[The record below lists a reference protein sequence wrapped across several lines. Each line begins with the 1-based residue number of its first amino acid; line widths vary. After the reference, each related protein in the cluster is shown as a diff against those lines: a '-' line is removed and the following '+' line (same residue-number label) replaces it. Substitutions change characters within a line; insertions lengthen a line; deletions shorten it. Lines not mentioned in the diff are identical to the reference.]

1 MKDNPLLANYVRR
14 VVEHVEPPD
23 ICQTKDNTSVYD
35 GGNNIWAPDT
45 PRWIDNYSLKNLFFA
60 EDWVYIV
67 VHNAASKISDL
78 HLSVVKIEMVNGQIV
93 KRPALDHP
101 LQPRLDNP
109 NSLQG
114 QQTWLYNKVA
124 DLLMMGNNIDWLNPD
139 TEELWQVPAERVTM
153 MFGDCGELDSYTVSG
168 QREDD
173 TICVTQLNP
182 DDVIHTRRPN
192 PSNAYWGLS
201 PFIPGGKS
209 VLFNRYSSEFLNNF
223 YLKGATPSMALEMS
237 SDTNEKSALRML
249 RSFELAYTG
258 RRNQR
263 RTILSPKGVTVK
275 TITPSLADQQLK
287 DYVDKNRE
295 TIINLLSI
303 PKSELS
309 LQDSGSLGSQETRLQ
324 LKNYWEST
332 LLPTGGLIV
341 EQLNKF
347 FADELGEDHRIEFDL
362 TPVDALRDDKL
373 KTSELADRLIRSGV
387 WTINEVRAEVYNK
400 DPIEGGDESILIA
413 GRGPQ
418 EVPPDVSFE
427 GERPRNDE
435 PQRSGE
441 PVMSKGEKFLH
452 DHKEYWYGYLEKKF
466 QIERVSE
473 QDMKVLAMNLFGAF
487 MNDAMP
493 AIDDFLETN
502 AKQASPLSRL
512 KRLLKNIFDQ
522 FEEEYSER
530 YVASNEP
537 LARFG
542 YEESLISPNF
552 NNRDAQAIAVL
563 EDTDKGRKLLEQRSI
578 KSFESIKSNEVDGVM
593 SLITQGVK
601 EGKVAEAISE
611 DIAQWFTD
619 PLRVDAKTDKIAR
632 TETGI
637 ATMTGKEAAGRD
649 MNQVLGD
656 DFKVTKTWIAI
667 LDGRERTSHGRR
679 GVHLETVDRDK
690 RFSNGMR
697 YPLDPSGPAEERINC
712 RCDMIFNIEEK

>member
-14 VVEHVEPPD
+14 VVEHVEPEN
-23 ICQTKDNTSVYD
+23 ISETKDHVSHYD

-101 LQPRLDNP
+101 LQERLDNP

-153 MFGDCGELDSYTVSG
+153 NFGDCGELDSYSVSG

-201 PFIPGGKS
+201 PFIPGGKAI
-209 VLFNRYSSEFLNNF
+209 LFNRYSGEFLNNF
-223 YLKGATPSMALEMS
+223 YLKGATPAMALEMS

-400 DPIEGGDESILIA
+400 DPIQGGDESILIG

-418 EVPPDVSFE
+418 EVPPDVSFD

-435 PQRSGE
+435 PERSTE

-452 DHKEYWYGYLEKKF
+452 DHKDYWHDYLTKKF
-466 QIERVSE
+466 QIERITE
-473 QDMKVLAMNLFGAF
+473 RDIKVLVMNLFGAF
-487 MNDAMP
+487 MNESMP
-493 AIDDFLETN
+493 IIDDFLATN
-502 AKQASPLSRL
+502 AKQQTPSSRL
-512 KRLLKNIFDQ
+512 KSSLKSIFDQ

-530 YVASNEP
+530 YVASNKP
-537 LARFG
+537 LTDFG
-542 YEESLISPNF
+542 YSESLISPNF
-552 NNRDAQAIAVL
+552 NNRDAQAIATL
-563 EDTDKGRKLLEQRSI
+563 NDTETRRDLLEKRSI
-578 KSFESIKSNEVDGVM
+578 RSFESIKSTEVDAVM
-593 SLITQGVK
+593 NMITQGLK
-601 EGKVAEAISE
+601 QGKVAEQISE
-611 DIAQWFTD
+611 EIAQRFTD
-619 PLRVDAKTDKIAR
+619 PLRVDHQTDKIAR

-637 ATMTGKEAAGRD
+637 ATMIGKEAAGKD
-649 MNQVLGD
+649 IEKVLGD
-656 DFKVTKTWIAI
+656 DFKVTKTWITT
-667 LDGRERTSHGRR
+667 LDGRERDSHRAT
-679 GVHLETVDRDK
+679 HLQTRDKDK

-697 YPLDPSGPAEERINC
+697 FPLDPSGPADERINC